1 MPVKGNMSSSSL
13 PKSTPDP
20 VCVGLCEKW
29 DEDDTI
35 REKLRGGEPLVPE
48 GTGTDGIRAA
58 VSIKSTLMPLLARM
72 AEAENKLPEVEALRE
87 EIQKLYVKNKQCRPA
102 SDVEADSW
110 TLRKLCTF
118 VKKKCRRVEV
128 SLDTDFQALVLTL
141 APHLEEVVAEVNSRN
156 SRNEEEEEPN
166 EDEDDYDETTVP
178 GAAEATPEAAEPSPA
193 EPPVEPRPD
202 QSSEAAEAAPAS
214 SGAVSERLA
223 AANDL
228 LKQIRDKKQEL
239 EKEQATGLSSS
250 VAAAAGDFT
259 DTQPVDVMA
268 LPVPADRSP
277 KHMSPETSE
286 EKRKKFQIKILRTET
301 AELPGDHPMP
311 TPESAEATEAQPP
324 TVPAK
329 ETSTMESPGDNG
341 EDHTVLG
348 REDQLRNKKTKK
360 TKNGKTGKTGKGKKS
375 KTPDK
380 PKAKPGAKARKLLRS
395 TKKKKEQSDLDDT
408 HAPEADVGA
417 ATPPAPKAKAKAKAK
432 AKSSPKRKAKAAEA
446 VCKKP
451 AANDK
456 HEPPK
461 KRIRHKTSQ
470 QEQWELDEQFYDE
483 ELYEAIQEYVYKFNT
498 DDAGN
503 QFKKKV
509 KYNLNFQMLHCSID
523 PYYSRQCCVTKAPKE
538 ITADGKETSWCFSF
552 HGDSEKGGPYWQ
564 FEMACSIICAH
575 LLAQQVDYVV
585 EQMNEKLTKD
595 HAKLTNLP
603 QQLRYNGNAVMYEI
617 KKDVD

>member
-1 MPVKGNMSSSSL
+1 
-13 PKSTPDP
+13 
-20 VCVGLCEKW
+20 
-29 DEDDTI
+29 
-35 REKLRGGEPLVPE
+35 
-48 GTGTDGIRAA
+48 
-58 VSIKSTLMPLLARM
+58 
-72 AEAENKLPEVEALRE
+72 
-87 EIQKLYVKNKQCRPA
+87 
-102 SDVEADSW
+102 
-110 TLRKLCTF
+110 
-118 VKKKCRRVEV
+118 
-128 SLDTDFQALVLTL
+128 
-141 APHLEEVVAEVNSRN
+141 
-156 SRNEEEEEPN
+156 
-166 EDEDDYDETTVP
+166 
-178 GAAEATPEAAEPSPA
+178 
-193 EPPVEPRPD
+193 
-202 QSSEAAEAAPAS
+202 
-214 SGAVSERLA
+214 
-223 AANDL
+223 
-228 LKQIRDKKQEL
+228 
-239 EKEQATGLSSS
+239 
-250 VAAAAGDFT
+250 
-259 DTQPVDVMA
+259 
-268 LPVPADRSP
+268 
-277 KHMSPETSE
+277 
-286 EKRKKFQIKILRTET
+286 
-301 AELPGDHPMP
+301 
-311 TPESAEATEAQPP
+311 
-324 TVPAK
+324 
-329 ETSTMESPGDNG
+329 MESPGDNG

-451 AANDK
+451 SANDK

-575 LLAQQVDYVV
+575 LLVPRLKSLKWNPILCNYFVPRCWTNMNRRRCSSHIQSPHHAQAQQVDYVV
-585 EQMNEKLTKD
+585 EQMNEKVTKD